1 MLNLET
7 NCSFLAKAIKITIIS
22 LQNKSSY
29 VYSNIP
35 THFLVAFC
43 FIHKKQ
49 KMHSAENVY
58 HYITKNT
65 FTVLPINSIMK
76 FRVTT
81 EFALFYTHFETGT
94 LRKLR

>member
-1 MLNLET
+1 
-7 NCSFLAKAIKITIIS
+7 
-22 LQNKSSY
+22 
-29 VYSNIP
+29 
-35 THFLVAFC
+35 
-43 FIHKKQ
+43 
-49 KMHSAENVY
+49 MHSAENVY

-94 LRKLR
+94 LRKLRWNEELGRQSKNRFFVNIYKIENVNIRGQN